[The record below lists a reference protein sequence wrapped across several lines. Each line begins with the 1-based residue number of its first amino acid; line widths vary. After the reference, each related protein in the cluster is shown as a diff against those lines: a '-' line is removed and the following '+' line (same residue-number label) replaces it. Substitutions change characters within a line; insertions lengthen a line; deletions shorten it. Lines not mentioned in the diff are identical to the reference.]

1 MSISEIIAPSDI
13 MTLEDAELESR
24 GKHLPVLIIAYA
36 RPALTRQ
43 LLESL
48 KSCGIEKVYISL
60 DGPKNNSIK
69 QLQDEIRST
78 VAELESDNFKIIVRQ
93 NEANLGVA
101 LGVIRAL
108 DWFFS
113 QCREGIILED
123 DLVISKKFIE
133 FCDWGLQEIKN
144 FPKCLLVSGYVLSP
158 FVTQNNEAF
167 FCNYPMIW
175 GWATNSERWLLI
187 RELIIRKK
195 VFEFRIIFN
204 RRLQFWYVGA
214 ARANLGFVD
223 TWDTQLAYEFVN
235 EFYYCLLPKT
245 ALVNNVGFDSSATHT
260 KKPPRIA
267 IQELTDYLYTIP
279 AKHIHPEAL
288 IYPGK
293 YEELF
298 EKEIYRI
305 SCRNYFSIYKFWI
318 EKIFKNDFRE
328 SLRDRISWS

>member
-1 MSISEIIAPSDI
+1 MSISEIIVQSDI
-13 MTLEDAELESR
+13 MTLEDADLESR

-60 DGPKNNSIK
+60 DGPKNKSIK

-223 TWDTQLAYEFVN
+223 TWDTQLAYEFFN
-235 EFYYCLLPKT
+235 ESYYCLLPKT

-293 YEELF
+293 YEDLF

-305 SCRNYFSIYKFWI
+305 SYRNYFSIYKFWI
-318 EKIFKNDFRE
+318 EKIFKSDFRE
-328 SLRDRISWS
+328 SLRDRISWR

>member
-1 MSISEIIAPSDI
+1 
-13 MTLEDAELESR
+13 MTLKDADLASR

-36 RPALTRQ
+36 RPTLTRQ

-48 KSCGIEKVYISL
+48 KSCGVERVYISL
-60 DGPKNNSIK
+60 DGPKNNSVE
-69 QLQDEIRST
+69 QLQDEIRNT
-78 VAELESDNFKIIVRQ
+78 VAELESQNFKIIVRQ
-93 NEANLGVA
+93 NQENLGVA
-101 LGVIRAL
+101 LGVIKAL

-113 QCREGIILED
+113 QCPEGIVLED

-158 FVTQNNEAF
+158 FVSQNNEVF

-175 GWATNSERWLLI
+175 GWATSSERWLLI
-187 RELIIRKK
+187 RDLIIRKK
-195 VFEFRIIFN
+195 VFGIRTIFN

-214 ARANLGFVD
+214 ARANLGLVD
-223 TWDTQLAYEFVN
+223 TWDTQLAYEFFN
-235 EFYYCLLPKT
+235 ESYCCLLPKT

-260 KKPPRIA
+260 KKPPRVA
-267 IQELTDYLYTIP
+267 LQELTDYLYNIP

-288 IYPGK
+288 TYPGK
-293 YEELF
+293 YEDLF
-298 EKEIYRI
+298 EREIYRI
-305 SCRNYFSIYKFWI
+305 SYRNYFSIYKFWI
-318 EKIFKNDFRE
+318 EKLFKNDFRK

>member
-1 MSISEIIAPSDI
+1 VSISEIIALSDI

>member
-1 MSISEIIAPSDI
+1 VSISEIIVQSDI
-13 MTLEDAELESR
+13 MTLEDADLESR

-60 DGPKNNSIK
+60 DGPKNKSIK

-204 RRLQFWYVGA
+204 RRIQFWYVGA

-223 TWDTQLAYEFVN
+223 TWDTQLAYEFFN

-260 KKPPRIA
+260 KN
-267 IQELTDYLYTIP
+267 LLV
-279 AKHIHPEAL
+279 
-288 IYPGK
+288 
-293 YEELF
+293 
-298 EKEIYRI
+298 
-305 SCRNYFSIYKFWI
+305 
-318 EKIFKNDFRE
+318 
-328 SLRDRISWS
+328 